1 MLFRSPEAVTTRD
14 NGYLA
19 VDYQR
24 LVPLLV
30 EAIKELSAKVEKLEQ
45 KLSDK

>member
-1 MLFRSPEAVTTRD
+1 VTTRD
-14 NGYLA
+14 SGYLA

-30 EAIKELSAKVEKLEQ
+30 EAIKELSQKVEYLEQ
-45 KLSDK
+45 KLQDK